1 MVMTVSNGRS
11 IPELVSD
18 AFGQLAKLVS
28 NEIDLAKAEMSE
40 KVAQVGRASA
50 MIVAGA
56 VIFMP
61 ALVVVLLSIAAALID
76 AGYSASIAYLITGG
90 GAGLIALTLIGIGV
104 SRLSGDALK
113 PTVTL
118 DQFERDKLAAKEIV
132 R

>member
-1 MVMTVSNGRS
+1 MTVSNGRS

-28 NEIDLAKAEMSE
+28 NEIDLAKAEMTE
-40 KVAQVGRASA
+40 KAAQVGRASA
-50 MIVAGA
+50 MIAAGA

-61 ALVVVLLSIAAALID
+61 ALAVVLLSIAAALID

>member
-1 MVMTVSNGRS
+1 MGASNDRS

-18 AFGQLAKLVS
+18 AFGQLAKLVG

-40 KVAQVGRASA
+40 KAAQIGRASA
-50 MIVAGA
+50 MIAAGA

-61 ALVVVLLSIAAALID
+61 ALVVVLLSIAVALID
-76 AGYSASIAYLITGG
+76 AGFSTSIAYLITGG
-90 GAGLIALTLIGIGV
+90 GAGLIALTLIGIGI

-118 DQFERDKLAAKEIV
+118 DQLERDKHAAKEMM

>member
-1 MVMTVSNGRS
+1 MSASNGRS

-40 KVAQVGRASA
+40 KVGQVGRASA
-50 MIVAGA
+50 MIAAGA

-76 AGYSASIAYLITGG
+76 AGFSASIAYLITGG
-90 GAGLIALTLIGIGV
+90 GAGLIALTLIGIGI

-118 DQFERDKLAAKEIV
+118 DQLQRDKLAAKEMV